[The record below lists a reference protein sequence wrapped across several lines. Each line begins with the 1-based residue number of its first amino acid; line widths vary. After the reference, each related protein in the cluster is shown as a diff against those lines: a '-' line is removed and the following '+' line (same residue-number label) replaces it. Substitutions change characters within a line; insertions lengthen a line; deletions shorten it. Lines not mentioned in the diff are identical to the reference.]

1 MENYPN
7 KVKPDYSLIQSSLLV
22 GKNEDFLKKYA
33 DEEGLFLT
41 DAGAALLKKELSI
54 FAAKDGNT
62 QELSEDE
69 AVDFY
74 NKLMSDND
82 KDFEK
87 IKDFEKGKNPVF
99 NWLNKLSKQKKIQI
113 ELNKDTGKQYD
124 FTDVGIL
131 TDLTPE
137 QMTLAKELIIADKQ
151 DFFTPVD
158 IHIIVRELKKENIEK
173 AKEFME
179 PENSFIEAS
188 AIPKLA
194 SLDDKTF
201 QRARDLQKIQGRD
214 ISLSGDEIYMLA
226 QLDAEEINKIFQK
239 NPNCDITKINS
250 HYIAIKSPFRDKDS
264 SIIFDTETGKAAEI
278 ITREISGKI
287 LKETLENKVNN
298 IKHTVKIDTE
308 TQITIAETI
317 ARYDNNGNLL
327 YTENMTRGKDGLTRN
342 VSITYKNGNQIPV
355 QWATND
361 AESGN
366 TILQRNLI
374 SPDGTETNYY
384 YEETPEGMKINEYKI
399 TDKDGSVLL
408 NQRRTFMPV
417 AGNPDKFISSVN
429 DRIYEIEYSGNTVK
443 ITDKKENKVTTFDL
457 SKLTDTP
464 SKDIITSLKRLPG
477 DALIDI
483 KERKLKKIDIDD
495 MVPSWDKD
503 NKVLYM
509 HSSEYS
515 DETEQFGVFMHE
527 FGHFL
532 DTKID
537 SEKFGEISQNPEFL
551 KVYKEELENFKHSST
566 SLMQEYVDYFID
578 HDGDAIGAQAETVAE
593 SNKILTSPHTETRT
607 YYLQQNF
614 PKTIAKIAELLEKQ
628 QNN

>member
-7 KVKPDYSLIQSSLLV
+7 KVNPDYSLIQSSLLV

-464 SKDIITSLKRLPG
+464 SKDIITALKRLPG

-532 DTKID
+532 DTEID

-551 KVYKEELENFKHSST
+551 KVYKKELENFKHSST

-578 HDGDAIGAQAETVAE
+578 HEGDDIGAQAETVAE
-593 SNKILTSPHTETRT
+593 SHKILTSPHTETRT

-614 PKTIAKIAELLEKQ
+614 PETIAKIAELLEKQ

>member
-41 DAGAALLKKELSI
+41 DAGAVLLKKELSI

-69 AVDFY
+69 SVDFY

-87 IKDFEKGKNPVF
+87 VESFEKGKNPVF

-137 QMTLAKELIIADKQ
+137 QMSLAKELIIADKQ

-464 SKDIITSLKRLPG
+464 SKDIITALKRLPG

>member
-464 SKDIITSLKRLPG
+464 SKDIITALKRLPG

>member
-1 MENYPN
+1 MENYTN
-7 KVKPDYSLIQSSLLV
+7 KIKPDFCLLQA
-22 GKNEDFLKKYA
+22 GMHIGSDETFLKKYS
-33 DEEGLFLT
+33 DEDGIFITDEG
-41 DAGAALLKKELSI
+41 AKLLKKELSV
-54 FAAKDGNT
+54 FAAKDGNKD
-62 QELSEDE
+62 ELSEEE

-87 IKDFEKGKNPVF
+87 IKNFEKGKNPVF

-137 QMTLAKELIIADKQ
+137 QMSLAKELIIADKQ

-342 VSITYKNGNQIPV
+342 VSLTYKNGNQIPV

-464 SKDIITSLKRLPG
+464 SKDIITALKRLPG

>member
-7 KVKPDYSLIQSSLLV
+7 KVNPDYSLIQSSLLV

-41 DAGAALLKKELSI
+41 DAGVAQLKKELSI

-69 AVDFY
+69 SVDFY

-87 IKDFEKGKNPVF
+87 IKNFEKGKNPVF

-137 QMTLAKELIIADKQ
+137 QMSLAKELIIADKQ

>member
-1 MENYPN
+1 MEHFTN
-7 KVKPDYSLIQSSLLV
+7 KIKPDYSLIQSSLLV

-41 DAGAALLKKELSI
+41 DDGAALLKKELSI

-69 AVDFY
+69 SVDFY

-87 IKDFEKGKNPVF
+87 IKNFEKGKNPVF
-99 NWLNKLSKQKKIQI
+99 NWLNKLSKQKKIQT

-131 TDLTPE
+131 TDLNKE
-137 QMTLAKELIIADKQ
+137 QIAIAKELIIADKQ

-173 AKEFME
+173 AKEFMV

-239 NPNCDITKINS
+239 NPNCDITIINS
-250 HYIAIKSPFRDKDS
+250 HYIAIKSPFTDKDS
-264 SIIFDTETGKAAEI
+264 SIIFDTETGKAAEM

-287 LKETLENKVNN
+287 LKETIENKVNN

-308 TQITIAETI
+308 TRITIAETI

-327 YTENMTRGKDGLTRN
+327 FTENMSRGKDGFTRN
-342 VSITYKNGNQIPV
+342 VSITYKNGKQIPV

-366 TILQRNLI
+366 IILQRNLI
-374 SPDGTETNYY
+374 SPDGTRTNYY
-384 YEETPEGMKINEYKI
+384 YEESPEGMKINEYKI
-399 TDKDGSVLL
+399 TDKDGNVLL

-429 DRIYEIEYSGNTVK
+429 DRVYEIEYTGNTVQ
-443 ITDKKENKVTTFDL
+443 ITDKKENKVTTLDL
-457 SKLTDTP
+457 NKLTDTP
-464 SKDIITSLKRLPG
+464 NKDIITVLKKLPG

-483 KERKLKKIDIDD
+483 AERHLKKINIDD
-495 MVPSWDKD
+495 MIQSWDPD
-503 NKVLYM
+503 NRVLYM
-509 HSSEYS
+509 NSSEYS
-515 DETEQFGVFMHE
+515 DETEQMGIFMHE

-537 SEKFGEISQNPEFL
+537 SEKFGEISQNPEFV
-551 KVYKEELENFKHSST
+551 KIYNKELENFKKHST
-566 SLMQEYVDYFID
+566 SRMEEYIDYFID
-578 HDGDAIGAQAETVAE
+578 HDGSSVSAQSETVAE
-593 SNKILTSPHTETRT
+593 SHKILTSPHTQTRT

-614 PKTIAKIAELLEKQ
+614 PETIAKIAELINKQ
-628 QNN
+628 ENN

>member
-7 KVKPDYSLIQSSLLV
+7 KVNPDYSLIQSSLLV

-87 IKDFEKGKNPVF
+87 IKNFEKGKNPVF

-137 QMTLAKELIIADKQ
+137 QMSLAKELIIADKQ

-464 SKDIITSLKRLPG
+464 SKDIITALKRLPG

>member
-87 IKDFEKGKNPVF
+87 IKNFEKGKNPVF

-137 QMTLAKELIIADKQ
+137 QMSLAKELIIADKQ

-464 SKDIITSLKRLPG
+464 SKDIITALKRLPG